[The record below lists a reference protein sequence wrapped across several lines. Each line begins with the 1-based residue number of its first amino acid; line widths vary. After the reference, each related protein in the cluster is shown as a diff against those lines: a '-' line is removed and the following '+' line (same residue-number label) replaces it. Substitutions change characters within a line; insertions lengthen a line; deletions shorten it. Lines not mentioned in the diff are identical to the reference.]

1 VKLKYIDSIR
11 GVAILMVIFGH
22 VGQEIR
28 GLTFLPH
35 LLVSY
40 GQMGVQLF
48 FVASAYTLCLSAT
61 HRASE
66 SQPIKKY
73 AIRRFFRIAPVY
85 YLGLLG
91 YFLLAL
97 FLVWHKTGLLSMPN
111 KYNFINVLA
120 NLLFLHGFY
129 PPANNTI
136 VPGGWSIGTEM
147 MFYILFP
154 ILFYYGK
161 KITAS
166 SLNKGLLLLLTV
178 FIFSQLLLLLISY
191 FTGFYVQNNNFLYYN
206 LVNQLSVFCVG
217 ITYFLI
223 QKNVEFKTDWK
234 LDLIVF
240 ILLTFLSLL
249 LWNSNWQNIFSVIPF
264 ISAISF
270 IFLMNVFEKID
281 KLNFKFLVKIGT
293 VSYSM
298 YILHFVLLNFSGSI
312 STRLSEVVNK
322 NILLFVL
329 FLMTVIITFLAAMIS
344 EKYIE
349 KPFIAM
355 GRKIIA
361 KMK

>member
-1 VKLKYIDSIR
+1 
-11 GVAILMVIFGH
+11 MVIFGH
-22 VGQEIR
+22 VGQEVR
-28 GLTFLPH
+28 RLTFLPH

-61 HRASE
+61 NRASE
-66 SQPIKKY
+66 TQPLKKY
-73 AIRRFFRIAPVY
+73 AIRRFFRIAPIY
-85 YLGLLG
+85 YLGILG
-91 YFLLAL
+91 YFLIAL

-111 KYNFINVLA
+111 KYNFINVFT
-120 NLLFLHGFY
+120 NVFFLHGFY

-136 VPGGWSIGTEM
+136 VPGGWSISTEM
-147 MFYILFP
+147 AFYVLFP
-154 ILFYYGK
+154 FLFYYGNKIAAFSVK
-161 KITAS
+161 K
-166 SLNKGLLLLLTV
+166 GMLLLLTI
-178 FIFSQLLLLLISY
+178 FILSQLLLLLIWY
-191 FTGFYVQNNNFLYYN
+191 ATGLYVQNNNFLYYN
-206 LVNQLSVFCVG
+206 LVNQLPVFCVG

-223 QKNVEFKTDWK
+223 EKKVKFNTDWK
-234 LDLIVF
+234 LDLIGF
-240 ILLTFLSLL
+240 ISLTLLSLL

-270 IFLMNVFEKID
+270 IFLMNVFKKVD

-298 YILHFVLLNFSGSI
+298 YIIHFVLLNFSGSI
-312 STRLSEVVNK
+312 SRQLSEVVNK
-322 NILLFVL
+322 NILLVVL
-329 FLMTVIITFLAAMIS
+329 FLITVIITFFAAVIS